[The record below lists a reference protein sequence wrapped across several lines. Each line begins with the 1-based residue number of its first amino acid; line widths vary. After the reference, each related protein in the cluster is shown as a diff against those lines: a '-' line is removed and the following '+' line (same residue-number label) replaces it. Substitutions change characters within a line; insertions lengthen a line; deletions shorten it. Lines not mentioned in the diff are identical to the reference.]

1 MEINVEQLTKHY
13 ASTCALDAFTATF
26 HPGVYGILGPNGAGK
41 STLMNLLTDTV
52 RRETGSILLDG
63 QEILCLGA
71 SYRAVLGYMPQQQ
84 GYYEEFTV
92 GRFLYYMAA
101 LKGMARKQAK
111 AEIGRLLQVVGLLDC
126 LHKKMGAL
134 SGGMRQRVLLVQALL
149 NDPKILLLDEPTA
162 GLDPQERIRIR
173 NYISAIA
180 ADKIVLLTTHV
191 VGDVE
196 SIAEEVIILKKGRI
210 VARDTPAAL
219 INATRPYVSE
229 VICTPGE
236 LSRQQ
241 EQHIVSNI
249 IQQDG
254 NFLLRVVDP
263 ALARDEPGVRVG
275 LDEAYLYFMNR

>member
-1 MEINVEQLTKHY
+1 MEINVERLTKHY

-26 HPGVYGILGPNGAGK
+26 QPGVYGILGPNGAGK

-63 QEILCLGA
+63 QEILHLGA

-101 LKGMARKQAK
+101 LKGMGRKQAK
-111 AEIGRLLQVVGLLDC
+111 AEICRLLQVVGLLDC

-180 ADKIVLLTTHV
+180 ANKIVLLTTHV

-219 INATRPYVSE
+219 IHATRPYVSE
-229 VICTPGE
+229 VTCLPEE
-236 LSRQQ
+236 LAQYQ
-241 EQHIVSNI
+241 ERKIISNI
-249 IQQDG
+249 VPQEG
-254 NFLLRVVDP
+254 HFLLRVVDP
-263 ALARDEPGVRVG
+263 ALAQDAAGVRVG

>member
-63 QEILCLGA
+63 QEILRLGA

-236 LSRQQ
+236 LPRQQ